1 VPEGPIV
8 STASP
13 SDRLG
18 QFADSVWQWHQLE
31 TVTEVAVAVVT
42 MGPRLHEGAGEF
54 AVLLSHQRRLVPEA
68 ASSTGMALTN
78 GLQVELREGPAVDA
92 ARDAC
97 AVHCPDLTDTR
108 LWPHWAPIAVG
119 QGWRSW
125 ASLQLLSRR
134 QHVLGVLSYAHPEP
148 DAVSSEVI
156 ERLNDL
162 AVYAAVAIDSA
173 RIRENLRV
181 AVDAQTHV
189 GRAVGLLMERYGLT
203 DDQAFAVLRR
213 YSQDQQRKLR
223 DVASD
228 LLETRRLPARPE
240 Q

>member
-1 VPEGPIV
+1 M

-31 TVTEVAVAVVT
+31 TVTEVAVAIAT
-42 MGPRLHEGAGEF
+42 LGSRLHDGAGQF
-54 AVLLSHQRRLVPEA
+54 GVLLSHQRHLVPEA
-68 ASSTGMALTN
+68 ASSSRMALTDS
-78 GLQVELREGPAVDA
+78 LQVELREGPAIDA

-97 AVHCPDLTDTR
+97 AVYCPDLADAR
-108 LWPHWAPIAVG
+108 PWPRWAPIAVEH
-119 QGWRSW
+119 GWRCW

-148 DAVSSEVI
+148 DAVTPEVI

-162 AVYAAVAIDSA
+162 TVYAAVAIDSA
-173 RIRENLRV
+173 RIRENLRI
-181 AVDAQTHV
+181 AIDAQTHV
-189 GRAVGLLMERYGLT
+189 GQAVGVLMERYGLT